1 VEQPHD
7 DLNFNGI
14 QAQSD
19 PSELAT
25 PICQTGDQPTKD
37 PTGANAAITDKLYVI
52 VPFFSPGNDTND
64 MDAIACP
71 PNPRPGEL
79 CGKALGDTLISLFG
93 FIPEAYESNPS
104 VPVQCP
110 DPGSPPG
117 SCTMHAPD
125 EDLFPALVALG
136 KIPATP
142 KQNIFLP
149 TPNHDHVI
157 GVDLFQK
164 QPVWWQVI
172 VDLVTDPNDWPTADG
187 KNGITS
193 VAKLRQAQQAGGA
206 IADVPTNF
214 YLFFGSQAMSG
225 MPGMSMK

>member
-1 VEQPHD
+1 
-7 DLNFNGI
+7 
-14 QAQSD
+14 
-19 PSELAT
+19 
-25 PICQTGDQPTKD
+25 
-37 PTGANAAITDKLYVI
+37 
-52 VPFFSPGNDTND
+52 
-64 MDAIACP
+64 
-71 PNPRPGEL
+71 
-79 CGKALGDTLISLFG
+79 
-93 FIPEAYESNPS
+93 
-104 VPVQCP
+104 
-110 DPGSPPG
+110 
-117 SCTMHAPD
+117 MHAPD